1 LEAVLEQ
8 IGIIAAM
15 GEGNES
21 EFILLSL
28 RGLSETGEVID
39 GMIGAWRSGD
49 AEGYSWKNEVRSAR
63 AL

>member
-1 LEAVLEQ
+1 
-8 IGIIAAM
+8 M